1 MLICH
6 SASFAADALAADPPS
21 AMPHSSIQQDSADL
35 KTINNEIG
43 ETPVDYAPSISQRS
57 LVDLGDMDSTEED
70 SGGGALRMTVS
81 LLVVLALI
89 AAGVFLLK
97 KIAPYSGLIGSQAHA
112 KHPMIVLSRLSL
124 GQKRAICLIRIAD
137 EILVVGITNTNMSLL
152 SKINADDYYSEDAD
166 TRGTLAN
173 IRAQTST
180 YGGNFRSFR
189 KVLEKI
195 GVCNRKTSDAP

>member
-1 MLICH
+1 MLVCH
-6 SASFAADALAADPPS
+6 SASFATDALAADPPA
-21 AMPHSSIQQDSADL
+21 AMRHSPTQQDSTDL

-43 ETPVDYAPSISQRS
+43 EIPIDYAPSTSQRS

-112 KHPMIVLSRLSL
+112 KHPTVLSRLSL
-124 GQKRAICLIRIAD
+124 GQRSSICLIRIAD

-152 SKINADDYYSEDAD
+152 SKISADDYYSEDAN
-166 TRGTLAN
+166 TRGTPAN
-173 IRAQTST
+173 VSAQTSI